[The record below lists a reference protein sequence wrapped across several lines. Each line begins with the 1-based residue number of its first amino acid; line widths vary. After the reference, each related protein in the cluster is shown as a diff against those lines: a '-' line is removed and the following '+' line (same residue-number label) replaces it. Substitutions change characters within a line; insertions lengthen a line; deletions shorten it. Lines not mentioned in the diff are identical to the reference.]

1 MATSKLLEFY
11 LFAHQIKIY
20 NVMYSVCLEDKYTMS
35 CPMDSEVNSVKA
47 KSRQTVSAS
56 QGTQGT

>member
-1 MATSKLLEFY
+1 
-11 LFAHQIKIY
+11 
-20 NVMYSVCLEDKYTMS
+20 MYSVCLEDKYTMS